1 MHFVKA
7 KGILTSGVGMNL
19 YRGCQ
24 HGCVYCDAR
33 SLCYQFQHLF
43 EDIEIKENAP
53 ELLESALKAKRKP
66 CMLGTGTMF
75 DPYMPLEGKIG
86 LTRQMLELIEKYGF
100 GATVLTKSDL
110 VLRDLDVLQRINQ
123 KTKAVVQ
130 ISLTMM
136 DDDLSRLLEPNV
148 CPTSRRIEVLRQLQA
163 AGIPTVVW
171 LCPILPFITD
181 TEENIQGILEVC
193 RDTGVKGIIQFGMGL
208 TLRDG
213 NREYY
218 YAALDRY
225 FPGLKERYI
234 RTYGNAYEL
243 PSPHNRELMKLFH
256 SFCEDNGIW
265 QDNDTVFSYLHTL
278 EDENSGQLSFFD
290 MEG

>member
-24 HGCVYCDAR
+24 HGCVYSDAR
-33 SLCYQFQHLF
+33 SLCYQFHHLF

-53 ELLESALKAKRKP
+53 ELLEAALKAKRKP

-86 LTRQMLELIEKYGF
+86 LTRKMLELIEKYGF

-110 VLRDLDVLQRINQ
+110 VLRDLEILQRINQ

-136 DDDLSRLLEPNV
+136 DDELSRLLEPNV
-148 CPTSRRIEVLRQLQA
+148 CPTSRRIEVLQQLQQ
-163 AGIPTVVW
+163 AGILTVVW
-171 LCPILPFITD
+171 LCPILPFLND
-181 TEENIQGILEVC
+181 TQENIRGILNACIE
-193 RDTGVKGIIQFGMGL
+193 TGVKGIINFGMGV
-208 TLRDG
+208 TLRSG
-213 NREYY
+213 SREYFY
-218 YAALDRY
+218 SQLDKK
-225 FPGLKERYI
+225 FPGLTGRYI
-234 RTYGNAYEL
+234 RTYGNAYEI
-243 PSPHNRELMKLFH
+243 PSPKDRELMKLFH
-256 SFCEDNGIW
+256 DTCEAHGIW
-265 QDNDTVFSYLHTL
+265 HDNSKIFHYMAAFEEKSQQMSLFS
-278 EDENSGQLSFFD
+278 
-290 MEG
+290 